1 MNPTLVA
8 CVALLV
14 ACESK
19 PAPESRP
26 PPPWMIHDM
35 VAVPAGE
42 FMGSRP
48 DCDSDSTY
56 RRWPAERLNLPAF
69 RSIDASRPARTSRAV
84 SRQAR
89 APRRSARGCQALP
102 RRVCLDIHEI
112 ASLYCQW
119 RGGNLPS
126 YAQWQRAA
134 RGIDGREYPEGST
147 PSTTCKIIRESRLR
161 RPGCHFISPT
171 GMQYFTQTSLAEWTR
186 DPDCTYPGETGW
198 RTVDLSDD
206 RLAKFG
212 ASSSSERFRCVRE

>member
-1 MNPTLVA
+1 
-8 CVALLV
+8 
-14 ACESK
+14 
-19 PAPESRP
+19 
-26 PPPWMIHDM
+26 MIHDM

-69 RSIDASRPARTSRAV
+69 KIDRRLTSCEDITRCVEAGACPAPLGSRGAKHCHEEYAWTF
-84 SRQAR
+84 
-89 APRRSARGCQALP
+89 
-102 RRVCLDIHEI
+102 HEI